1 MTSPFGLLPSAFA
14 GDEHVS
20 IAGVADAL
28 LPAVS
33 PQLQQIQQRWP
44 SKDLGHLSGSVVPAP
59 WGGNYQGLWTA
70 SSGRDANP
78 SQSVD
83 PSTCELG
90 CAYHSEAYHSAAV
103 LLGEVI
109 AFPANYVQQWRPE
122 KTDEVLLWLKQQLA
136 LNASSPRVASGR
148 LALPFQPT
156 RQDAELLRISKSK
169 CAKLP
174 LISAVVNFVSR
185 FKATLDGDVDMS
197 TNTYMTRFVPFCLY
211 SPLLIQTAIYTSAC
225 FLNEM
230 EGRHNLIDSTTA
242 VAHKFRAIR
251 MLNEHLQTHEST
263 TDEAI
268 SAVMQLMLNEWYWG
282 NMDDLKAHTRGLKE
296 MIRLRGGF
304 RSVGL
309 SGLLAKLT
317 IV

>member
-1 MTSPFGLLPSAFA
+1 MSPKGTGPYPVTTLPFGLLPPAFA

-28 LPAVS
+28 LPSVS
-33 PQLQQIQQRWP
+33 PQFQQQQQWP
-44 SKDLGHLSGSVVPAP
+44 STDWGDLSESMVTPPSSDDYWH
-59 WGGNYQGLWTA
+59 GLWTA
-70 SSGRDANP
+70 SLGRDTSTP
-78 SQSVD
+78 SQINSGD
-83 PSTCELG
+83 CQPG
-90 CAYHSEAYHSAAV
+90 CTIHSGIYHSAEL

-109 AFPANYVQQWRPE
+109 AFPANYVQQWQPE
-122 KTDEVLLWLKQQLA
+122 KTDEVLFWLTRQMGLT
-136 LNASSPRVASGR
+136 ASSPSMASAR
-148 LALPFQPT
+148 LELSFQPT
-156 RQDAELLRISKSK
+156 RQDAELLRIF
-169 CAKLP
+169 
-174 LISAVVNFVSR
+174 VNFVSR
-185 FKATLDGDVDMS
+185 FKATLDGDVDL
-197 TNTYMTRFVPFCLY
+197 NTSAYMTRFVPFCLH

-242 VAHKFRAIR
+242 VAHKFRAIKV
-251 MLNEHLQTHEST
+251 LNEHLQTHEST

-282 NMDDLKAHTRGLKE
+282 NMDDLEAHTRGLKE

-309 SGLLAKLT
+309 SGLLAKLV